1 MIIENGKFPKV
12 TFYKITDSGPSPVES
27 DKIFNKK
34 TILVGVPGAFTPTCS
49 EEHIPGYE
57 KLKDEF
63 FKKDIE
69 KIYVVS
75 TNDPFIMKSWSV
87 SLGISEIDFI
97 SDGNGEFRGKSGLEI
112 DLSSV
117 GLGKRLSRFAMLI
130 ESGVVKKV
138 FNEEGPGLDVSKA
151 ENVLKSI

>member
-1 MIIENGKFPKV
+1 MISENQKFPKV
-12 TFYKITDSGPSPVES
+12 TFYQVTDSGPSPLES
-27 DKIFNKK
+27 DKIFKSK
-34 TILVGVPGAFTPTCS
+34 IILVGVPGAFTPTCS
-49 EEHIPGYE
+49 EEHIPGYK

-63 FKKDIE
+63 FKKNID

-87 SLGISEIDFI
+87 SLEISEIDFI
-97 SDGNGEFRGKSGLEI
+97 SDGNGEFREKSGLEI

-138 FNEEGPGLDVSKA
+138 FNENGPGLDVSKA
-151 ENVLKSI
+151 ENVLESI

>member
-1 MIIENGKFPKV
+1 MISENEKFPKV
-12 TFYKITDSGPSPVES
+12 TFYQIIDSGPSPLES
-27 DKIFNKK
+27 EKIFNNKI
-34 TILVGVPGAFTPTCS
+34 ILVGVPGAFTPTCS

-63 FKKDIE
+63 FKKNIE
-69 KIYVVS
+69 KIYVIS
-75 TNDPFIMKSWSV
+75 TNDPFIMKSWGV
-87 SLGISEIDFI
+87 SLGFSKIDFI
-97 SDGNGEFRGKSGLEI
+97 SDGNGEFREKSGLEI

-130 ESGVVKKV
+130 ESGVVKKI
-138 FNEEGPGLDVSKA
+138 FNEKGPGLDVSKA